1 MPAFFLGLSCL
12 PGWRHPSRLQMN
24 QRMLTQ
30 TLAEPQGSLQ
40 PAVAV
45 LELGKGP
52 RWRLP
57 YIQFLALGCF

>member
-12 PGWRHPSRLQMN
+12 PGWRNPSRLRMN
-24 QRMLTQ
+24 QSMLTQ

-40 PAVAV
+40 PVVAS

-52 RWRLP
+52 QWRPP
-57 YIQFLALGCF
+57 YILALGCF